1 LIAANPLRQ
10 GFLLRSLGPGNYGG
24 QDGKQATSRPCRIPS
39 QRLRELIEASSRR
52 RVTLAGKLRIY
63 ADRKAEPLIRSR
75 LSCTVDN
82 NALCGFSTT
91 EIAIA
96 FLTTASVR
104 ARSRLGTARSNSNQT
119 GSQMTLSGFIIRVL
133 VWRRSGSGLP
143 VRTQSTQMEES
154 IMLIITYGL
163 PASVRSAGD
172 RCSIFRPRPRPGVR
186 AVSLA

>member
-1 LIAANPLRQ
+1 MKGRKTLIAANPLRQ

-82 NALCGFSTT
+82 NA
-91 EIAIA
+91 
-96 FLTTASVR
+96 SVR

-133 VWRRSGSGLP
+133 VWRRRGSGLP

-172 RCSIFRPRPRPGVR
+172 RCSIFRPRLRPGVR